1 MELKRCA
8 RCGSFF
14 TSDTE
19 VCQICNKKDSAD
31 VLKLKNFLDETQV
44 SVKNKDELSEQT
56 GISLKNLN
64 RYLNMDEFSNI
75 NFDIINNIE
84 IKDTKFEELV

>member
-14 TSDTE
+14 TSESE

-31 VLKLKNFLDETQV
+31 VLKLKNFLEETEDV
-44 SVKNKDELSEQT
+44 VNKEELAIHT
-56 GISLKNLN
+56 GISIKNLN
-64 RYLNMDEFSNI
+64 RYLNLEEFSDI
-75 NFDIINNIE
+75 NFENISE
-84 IKDTKFEELV
+84 FKNKKDESVLL

>member
-14 TSDTE
+14 TSESE
-19 VCQICNKKDSAD
+19 VCQRCNKKDNAD
-31 VLKLKNFLDETQV
+31 VLKLKNFLEDAQDDII
-44 SVKNKDELSEQT
+44 NKDELAIHT

-64 RYLNMDEFSNI
+64 RYLSLEEFSNI
-75 NFDIINNIE
+75 NFENISE
-84 IKDTKFEELV
+84 IENKKDESVLL